1 MSISPEVQVR
11 PAPPATPLIVED
23 SRAADVAQGHATSH
37 PLRVRL
43 LVRSLIADVV
53 LCLLAN
59 QLALAVFA
67 WYHDLGSFRYFYEL
81 DWGILLS
88 AVVVVV
94 AYVWLGLYKMEAYVS
109 RPMHVML
116 VVRAVVVAVVVTAF
130 LSFALK
136 SPLIMDS
143 RLIIFASFTIFFVLD
158 VVVRLALLDK
168 AYQDD
173 VRRRPG
179 ETILI
184 AWGSTGSHLAAR
196 CGELRGFARPSV
208 LEPRERRRNGFS
220 ADPSLLQAVA
230 AAEPA
235 PRQVILDAPSLGYEA
250 IFELIAAGRA
260 RGADVYIAGR
270 TLGPLDVT
278 RLLIRLFEMPVMR
291 VHRIPDPDR
300 PVVWEK
306 RAFDVVAASLALLLL
321 APLFGIIALLIKRD
335 SPGPVFYRQTRM
347 GRHGREFEFFKF
359 RSMKVDNDASRHREA
374 TRSFIAGEWAS
385 ELQQED
391 EWGRPVYKLAD
402 DDRVTRVGRVLRK
415 YSLDELPQLWNV
427 LRGDM
432 SMVGPRPP
440 LDYEVEQYKPW
451 HHRRLDVM
459 PGISG
464 LWQVAGRSRVDFDE
478 MVFQDVIYGYNEG
491 LLTDISLCLRT
502 IPVALMGRG
511 AA

>member
-1 MSISPEVQVR
+1 VR
-11 PAPPATPLIVED
+11 LVVG
-23 SRAADVAQGHATSH
+23 SLAADV
-37 PLRVRL
+37 L
-43 LVRSLIADVV
+43 
-53 LCLLAN
+53 LCLFAH

-67 WYHDLGSFRYFYEL
+67 AYHDLSPVHYFLEL
-81 DWGILLS
+81 DWGVVLALI
-88 AVVVVV
+88 VVVVT
-94 AYVWLGLYKMEAYVS
+94 YLWLGLYKLEAYVS

-116 VVRAVVVAVVVTAF
+116 IARGVIIATVVTAF
-130 LSFALK
+130 FSFVLK
-136 SPLIMDS
+136 SALIVDS
-143 RLIIFASFTIFFVLD
+143 RLLIFVGFSLFFVLD
-158 VVVRLALLDK
+158 VVARVALLDK
-168 AYQDD
+168 AYQGD

-184 AWGSTGSHLAAR
+184 AGGSTGWHLAAR
-196 CGELRGFARPSV
+196 CGELRGFARPTV
-208 LEPRERRRNGFS
+208 HEPRERPRSESG
-220 ADPSLLQAVA
+220 ADPSLLRAIA

-278 RLLIRLFEMPVMR
+278 RLLVRLFEMPVMR
-291 VHRIPDPDR
+291 VHRIPDPNR
-300 PVVWEK
+300 PITWEK
-306 RAFDVVAASLALLLL
+306 RAFAVVAACAALVLL
-321 APLFGIIALLIKRD
+321 APLFGIIALLIRHD
-335 SPGPVFYRQTRM
+335 SPGPVFFRQTRV
-347 GRHGREFEFFKF
+347 GWRGREFQFFKF
-359 RSMKVDNDASRHREA
+359 RSMKADNDAIRHREA

-385 ELQQED
+385 DLQHKD
-391 EWGRPVYKLAD
+391 AWGRSVYKLTD

-451 HHRRLDVM
+451 HHRRLDVV

-502 IPVALMGRG
+502 VPVALMGRG